1 MKQEITLES
10 LYDLLFWFIQK
21 QEIFNSKQEIFNSKQ
36 EIFNSKQEVYNTKT
50 DANFASIREDLAE
63 FRREEKWNHN
73 LSHRMI
79 MQAFEGISDL
89 RADIDTDREP
99 WKKPI
104 KK

>member
-1 MKQEITLES
+1 
-10 LYDLLFWFIQK
+10 
-21 QEIFNSKQEIFNSKQ
+21 
-36 EIFNSKQEVYNTKT
+36 
-50 DANFASIREDLAE
+50 
-63 FRREEKWNHN
+63 
-73 LSHRMI
+73 MI